1 MPLESE
7 VTNWTEKMPNYL
19 ISHPQ
24 TVAAIE
30 SRLGREYPGIWL
42 AGCSYYGVGIPDC
55 IENGAETAGKI
66 IENM

>member
-1 MPLESE
+1 
-7 VTNWTEKMPNYL
+7 MPNYL
-19 ISHPQ
+19 ISHPE

-66 IENM
+66 IEDM